1 MSEISQKINSAKLSV
16 HLKILL
22 FTTESVDALL
32 VGVALSVLPALT
44 ELSENTSRSDVV
56 VVFRGNDVFVG
67 WLSWPRST
75 THSS

>member
-1 MSEISQKINSAKLSV
+1 M

-56 VVFRGNDVFVG
+56 VVVRGNDVFVG

-75 THSS
+75 KEELIAAEMAIVESDF